1 MSTLAIAALKIG
13 FLILLWL
20 FVLIVARAIRTD
32 IKAPTSEAREQGIP
46 TPSRAKTKHP
56 KKGAPRI
63 LRVTEGRQQGLEF
76 PLTKP
81 ITIGRDASSM
91 FVLDDDY
98 ASTRHATVAAD
109 GNGGYYVED
118 HSSTN
123 GSYINGVRITQP
135 TALGTADELRIGHT
149 AMRLIP

>member
-13 FLILLWL
+13 FLVLLWL

-32 IKAPTSEAREQGIP
+32 IKTSPSEGNTQNLPA
-46 TPSRAKTKHP
+46 PSRNKPKRP
-56 KKGAPRI
+56 KKGAARVM
-63 LRVTEGRQQGLEF
+63 RVTEGRQQGLEF

-81 ITIGRDASSM
+81 ITIGRDTGST

-98 ASTRHATVAAD
+98 ASTRHATLAAD